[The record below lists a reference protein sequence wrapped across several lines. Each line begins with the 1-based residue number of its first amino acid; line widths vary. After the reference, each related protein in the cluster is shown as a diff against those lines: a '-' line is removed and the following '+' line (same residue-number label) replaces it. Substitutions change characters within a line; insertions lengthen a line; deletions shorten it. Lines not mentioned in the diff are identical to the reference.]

1 MSYPVYSVFSVKL
14 VEDSTGAS
22 RLEMAGNMRINWG
35 SFLQKKNLLD
45 CLDFGDE
52 LEVMDANTPNIIEL
66 AIPPPP
72 EP

>member
-14 VEDSTGAS
+14 VETSTGES

-35 SFLQKKNLLD
+35 SYLSKKNLLD

-52 LEVMDANTPNIIEL
+52 AEVMDANTPNITEL
-66 AIPPPP
+66 TIPIP
-72 EP
+72 